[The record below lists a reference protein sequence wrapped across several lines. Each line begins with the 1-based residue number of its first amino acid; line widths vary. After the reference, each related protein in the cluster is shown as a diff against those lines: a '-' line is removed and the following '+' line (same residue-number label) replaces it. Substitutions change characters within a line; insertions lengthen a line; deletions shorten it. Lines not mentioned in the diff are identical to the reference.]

1 MDRRNARLASQVF
14 AHLREA
20 IVRGEFPPNT
30 PLSEQDLCERLN
42 VSRTPVREAL
52 INLAEEELVVIY
64 PQFGTFVAPISLEA
78 VRVGQ
83 YVREHLECAL
93 VVDVIRRLDE
103 TGIARI
109 RDIIERQARAPDLE
123 EFYNLD
129 NEFHATLA
137 ELSGYAKVW
146 NVILRAKTQF
156 DRVRYVSVHEPH
168 MSAREPR
175 RKSEIIDE
183 HRAIVDAIAARDPDA
198 AQAALRLHLRAV
210 FATVEKMGLSETATT
225 APPKR
230 RRRIKPSDTPAT
242 APTT

>member
-1 MDRRNARLASQVF
+1 MDRRNSRLASQVF
-14 AHLREA
+14 AHLREC

-30 PLSEQDLCERLN
+30 ALSEQDLCERLN

-64 PQFGTFVAPISLEA
+64 PQFGTFVAPISLSA

-93 VVDVIRRLDE
+93 VVDAVRRLDDA
-103 TGIARI
+103 GAARI
-109 RDIIERQARAPDLE
+109 RDIIERQESAPSLE

-129 NEFHATLA
+129 NEFHALIA
-137 ELSGYAKVW
+137 ELSGYPKVW

-156 DRVRYVSVHEPH
+156 DRVRYLSVHEP
-168 MSAREPR
+168 SRPA
-175 RKSEIIDE
+175 EIVAE
-183 HRAIVDAIAARDPDA
+183 HRTIADAIIARNAEA
-198 AQAALRLHLRAV
+198 AQQALRLHLRGV
-210 FATVEKMGLSETATT
+210 FATVEKMGLTEEAAV

-230 RRRIKPSDTPAT
+230 RRRTKPTAAPASTRTSTP
-242 APTT
+242 